1 MAVIDNAGAFGR
13 GRLSFADER
22 DVDEFVDVLGRYERG
37 EISAD
42 EWRRF
47 RLLRGTYGQRQDG
60 VQMLRIKIPQG
71 IVTGDQLRAL
81 GQVAERYSRG
91 FGHITTRQNVQF
103 HFVLL
108 EHAER
113 ALRELG
119 DVGLTTREACGN
131 SVRNITACP
140 YAGIA
145 HDEVFD
151 VTPYAEALTR
161 YFLGHPLAGSLP
173 RKFKIAFEG
182 CPQDHAL
189 ASIHD
194 IGWYARIVDGRR
206 GFRVTIGGGT
216 SILPTS
222 GGLVYEFMPADQM
235 LEVAEAIV
243 RVYHHNG
250 DYQHRQRN
258 RMKFMIR
265 QLGWDLWRQKF
276 EAALAE
282 VRAEGGVPFS
292 SDAAA
297 AEVEEAPDWTPAAA
311 PSVEDVKRKAASVE
325 VHGPGIMPGSLRLE
339 TFSDAYLTWMHTNVG
354 LQRQAGFVHVT
365 VRLPLGDMST
375 GQMDVLADLAEAY
388 GDGTA
393 RLTIGQ
399 NVLFRWV
406 KVGAIQE
413 LYQRLQAA
421 GLGTAGANTVA
432 DVVSCP
438 GAESCRI
445 AVTQSRG
452 LGRVLTEYLDQHP
465 EFVALVQ
472 DGDIK
477 VSGCPNGCG
486 QHHIAAIGFQGSVRK
501 IGDRALP
508 QYFVMVGGG
517 STDAGARF
525 GRVVSKVPVR
535 RLTAAI
541 DRLLTLYQERRTPGE
556 SLGAFFRRVPAA
568 IATDALKDL
577 AEMGQD
583 EATAE
588 DWVDLGESQ
597 AFETV
602 VMEGECAS

>member
-1 MAVIDNAGAFGR
+1 
-13 GRLSFADER
+13 
-22 DVDEFVDVLGRYERG
+22 
-37 EISAD
+37 
-42 EWRRF
+42 
-47 RLLRGTYGQRQDG
+47 LLQD
-60 VQMLRIKIPQG
+60 
-71 IVTGDQLRAL
+71 
-81 GQVAERYSRG
+81 
-91 FGHITTRQNVQF
+91 
-103 HFVLL
+103 
-108 EHAER
+108 AER
-113 ALRELG
+113 AMRELG

-131 SVRNITACP
+131 SIRNITACP

-161 YFLGHPLAGSLP
+161 YFLRHPLAGCLP

-182 CPQDHAL
+182 CPQDHAM

-194 IGWYARIVDGRR
+194 IGWYARTSDGQR

-222 GGLVYEFMPADQM
+222 GGLVYDFMPADQM

-243 RVYHHNG
+243 RVYHRFG
-250 DYQHRQRN
+250 DYEHRQRN

-265 QLGWDLWRQKF
+265 QLGWERWRKEF
-276 EAALAE
+276 EQALAG

-297 AEVEEAPDWTPAAA
+297 AEVEEAPDWTPAPA
-311 PSVEDVKRKAASVE
+311 PAVDEVKRKAASVE
-325 VHGPGIMPGSLRLE
+325 VHGPGVMPGSVKLQ

-365 VRLPLGDMST
+365 VRLTLGDVT
-375 GQMDVLADLAEAY
+375 AGQMEVLADLAEAY

-393 RLTIGQ
+393 RFTIGQ

-406 KVGAIQE
+406 KVGALQE

-421 GLGTAGANTVA
+421 GLGAAGANTVA

-438 GAESCRI
+438 GAESCRL

-452 LGRVLTEYLDQHP
+452 LGRVLTEYLDRHP
-465 EFVALVQ
+465 EFVALVHE
-472 DGDIK
+472 GDIK
-477 VSGCPNGCG
+477 ISGCPNGCG

-501 IGDRALP
+501 VGDRALP
-508 QYFVMVGGG
+508 QYFVLVGGG
-517 STDAGARF
+517 STESGAAF
-525 GRVVSKVPVR
+525 GRVVSKIPVR
-535 RLTAAI
+535 RLTTAI

-556 SLGAFFRRVPAA
+556 SLGAFFRRIPAA

-577 AEMGQD
+577 AELRQD
-583 EATAE
+583 EATAD
-588 DWVDLGESQ
+588 DWIDLGETHT
-597 AFETV
+597 FETV
-602 VMEGECAS
+602 VMDGECAS

>member
-1 MAVIDNAGAFGR
+1 MAAIDDMPTFGR
-13 GRLSFADER
+13 GRLSFADEH
-22 DVDEFVDVLGRYERG
+22 DIDEFVDTLARYERG

-42 EWRRF
+42 DWRRF

-81 GQVAERYSRG
+81 GRVAERYSRG
-91 FGHITTRQNVQF
+91 FGHITTRQNMQF

-108 EHAER
+108 ADAER

-131 SVRNITACP
+131 SIRNITSCP

-161 YFLGHPLAGSLP
+161 YFLRHPLAGVLP

-182 CPQDHAL
+182 CPRDHAL

-194 IGWYARIVDGRR
+194 IGWYARVVDGKR

-222 GGLVYEFMPADQM
+222 GGLVYDFMPADEM
-235 LEVAEAIV
+235 FEVAEAIV
-243 RVYHHNG
+243 RVYHRNG

-265 QLGWDLWRQKF
+265 QLGWETWRAKF
-276 EAALAE
+276 EEARAE
-282 VRAEGGVPFS
+282 IRAEGGIPFS

-297 AEVEEAPDWTPAAA
+297 AEVEEAPDWTPLVA
-311 PSVEDVKRKAASVE
+311 PNVEDIKRLAASVE
-325 VHGPGIMPGSLRLE
+325 AHGPGILPGTVKLQ

-354 LQRQAGFVHVT
+354 LQRQAGYVHVT
-365 VRLPLGDMST
+365 VRLPLGDMT
-375 GQMDVLADLAEAY
+375 AGQMQVLADLSEAY
-388 GDGTA
+388 GDGTS

-406 KVGAIQE
+406 KVGALQE

-421 GLGTAGANTVA
+421 GVGTAGANTVA

-438 GAESCRI
+438 GAESCRL

-452 LGRVLTEYLDQHP
+452 LGRVLTEYLDRHP

-472 DGDIK
+472 EGDIK
-477 VSGCPNGCG
+477 ISGCPNGCG

-501 IGDRALP
+501 VGDRALP

-517 STDAGARF
+517 STDSGAAF

-556 SLGAFFRRVPAA
+556 SLGAFFRRIPAA

-577 AEMGQD
+577 ADVAQQET
-583 EATAE
+583 TA
-588 DWVDLGESQ
+588 DDYVDLGETQ

-602 VMEGECAS
+602 VMDGECAS

>member
-1 MAVIDNAGAFGR
+1 MAAIDNVNPFGR

-22 DVDEFVDVLGRYERG
+22 DVDEFVDVLDRYERG
-37 EISAD
+37 EVSAD

-60 VQMLRIKIPQG
+60 VQMMRIKIPQG
-71 IVTGDQLRAL
+71 IVTSDQLREL
-81 GQVAERYSRG
+81 GLVAAKYSRG
-91 FGHITTRQNVQF
+91 FGHITTRQNMQF
-103 HFVLL
+103 HFVQL
-108 EHAER
+108 ENAER
-113 ALRELG
+113 AMRELG

-131 SVRNITACP
+131 SIRNISACP

-151 VTPYAEALTR
+151 VTPYAEAMTR

-182 CPQDHAL
+182 CPRDHAL

-194 IGWYARIVDGRR
+194 IGWYARIVDGQR

-222 GGLVYEFMPADQM
+222 GGLVYEFLPADQM

-243 RVYHHNG
+243 RVYHRCG

-265 QLGWDLWRQKF
+265 QLGWDQWRAKF
-276 EAALAE
+276 EEALQE
-282 VRAEGGVPFS
+282 IRAEGGVPFS
-292 SDAAA
+292 SAAAA
-297 AEVEEAPDWTPAAA
+297 AEVEEAPDWAAPAA
-311 PSVEDVKRKAASVE
+311 PSVEDVKRMAASVE
-325 VHGPGIMPGSLRLE
+325 VHGPGIVPGTVKLQ

-365 VRLPLGDMST
+365 VRLPLGDVT
-375 GQMDVLADLAEAY
+375 AGQMQALADLADAY
-388 GDGTA
+388 SDGTA

-399 NVLFRWV
+399 NIVYRWV

-421 GLGTAGANTVA
+421 GVGAAGANTVA

-452 LGRVLTEYLDQHP
+452 LGHVLTEYLDRHP
-465 EFVALVQ
+465 EFVTLVQ

-477 VSGCPNGCG
+477 ISGCPNGCG

-501 IGDRALP
+501 VGDRALP

-525 GRVVSKVPVR
+525 GRVVSKIPVR
-535 RLTAAI
+535 RLTTAI
-541 DRLLTLYQERRTPGE
+541 DRLLTLYQERRNPGE

-568 IATDALKDL
+568 FATDALKDL
-577 AEMGQD
+577 AEIRAD
-583 EATAE
+583 ETTSD
-588 DWVDLGESQ
+588 DWIDLRESTT
-597 AFETV
+597 FETV
-602 VMEGECAS
+602 VMEGECAT